1 MPVTLE
7 RRRFDLFAV
16 TLPVILVACQLA
28 SSDAKRDTATRPADA
43 AAAPRVDTGAP
54 AGVAAVPAD
63 SAAVTPAD
71 TGIVL
76 LSPERPRRG
85 DVVFALARG
94 LSMTQPRCTWR
105 GAPLPCYSSAEGVLA
120 LIPLPADEPAGTYT
134 VTFDRPAGR
143 ISREI
148 VVADR
153 DFGRELVILPDSL
166 YRLVTRTADVARDA
180 RATLRVLRTETPE
193 RAWRGAWREPVAPPT
208 REHYGVERLYVR
220 ASDSARSI
228 PLASARVGGSFAG
241 DTATQRGDGPP
252 GWRHAGVDRPRPLR
266 APVIAPAAGTV
277 ANVGDYVLSGRTL
290 LIDHGQGVFTA
301 YFHLD
306 TTLVRE
312 GDVVRAGQT
321 IARVGAT
328 GLATGP
334 HLHYGVYVHGRDVDP
349 ASLRRIPGW
358 GIGNRE

>member
-1 MPVTLE
+1 MPVIVSSHF
-7 RRRFDLFAV
+7 RRHLAV
-16 TLPVILVACQLA
+16 ASVLLLAGCQLA
-28 SSDAKRDTATRPADA
+28 SNDAKRDTATRPADPA
-43 AAAPRVDTGAP
+43 GAIRADTMP
-54 AGVAAVPAD
+54 PSGVAAVPAD
-63 SAAVTPAD
+63 SVVPAAPAD

-94 LSMTQPRCTWR
+94 LSMTQPRCTWK
-105 GAPLPCYSSAEGVLA
+105 GAPLPCYTSAEGVLA
-120 LIPLPADEPAGTYT
+120 IIPLAADEPAGTYA
-134 VTFDRPAGR
+134 VTFDRPVGR
-143 ISREI
+143 ITREI

-193 RAWRGAWREPVAPPT
+193 RSWRGAWREPVAAPASE
-208 REHYGVERLYVR
+208 RYGIERLYLR

-228 PLASARVGGSFAG
+228 PLAAARFGGAFAG

-252 GWRHAGVDRPRPLR
+252 GWRHAGVDRARPLR
-266 APVIAPAAGTV
+266 SPVIAPVAGTV

-290 LIDHGQGVFTA
+290 LLDHGQGVFTA

-306 TTLVRE
+306 TALVRD

-349 ASLRRIPGW
+349 ASWRRIPEW
-358 GIGNRE
+358 ARQ